1 MKKEK
6 TQKSSQGKSKRQ
18 GVRAAHGGFRPG
30 PWPNG
35 GPPKIRNEPYPG
47 QAPEGWTPDE
57 ES

>member
-6 TQKSSQGKSKRQ
+6 THKSKRR
-18 GVRAAHGGFRPG
+18 VIKNAHGGFRPG

-35 GPPKIRNEPYPG
+35 SPPKVRNEPYPG

-57 ES
+57 EP